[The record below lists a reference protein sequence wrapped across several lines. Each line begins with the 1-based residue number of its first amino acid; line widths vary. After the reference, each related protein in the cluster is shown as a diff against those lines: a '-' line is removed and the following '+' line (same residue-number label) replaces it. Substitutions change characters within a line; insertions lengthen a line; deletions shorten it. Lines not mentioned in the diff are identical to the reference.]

1 MVKISLDRRFE
12 FGKYEGLTVS
22 EVIEKDP
29 QYIEYMSSKI
39 SWLFNDNEKQALR
52 NLRNR
57 QKNKDIRTFNV
68 KSRTPFEEEMYRVL
82 NKF

>member
-1 MVKISLDRRFE
+1 MVKISLDRHFE
-12 FGKYEGLTVS
+12 FGKYNGLAVS
-22 EVIEKDP
+22 EVIEIDP

-39 SWLFNDNEKQALR
+39 SWLFNNNEKQTLR
-52 NLRNR
+52 NLRSR

-68 KSRTPFEEEMYRVL
+68 QSRTPFEEEMYRVF